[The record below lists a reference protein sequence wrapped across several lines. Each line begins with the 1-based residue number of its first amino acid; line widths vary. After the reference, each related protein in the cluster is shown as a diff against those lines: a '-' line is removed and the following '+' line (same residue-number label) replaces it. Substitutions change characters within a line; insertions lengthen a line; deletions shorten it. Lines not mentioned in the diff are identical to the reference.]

1 MKREITTIVLMS
13 IIIASFTPTIEAY
26 LIPMNR
32 IELYLQHDL
41 ILFGEVF
48 SLNEFTESDTPMTSY
63 NVKILYLIKGEYRE
77 NQINAIGLGTSN
89 STKHLDLETILVE
102 GQKGMFMLNKQENGI
117 WMISPYS
124 NFSEL
129 VDPDLY
135 FILPPLKLSKS
146 GVPNHEIHC
155 KTDLKFALKTSNN
168 DPVCLTEE
176 SFDRLLKRGWIK

>member
-1 MKREITTIVLMS
+1 MMAV
-13 IIIASFTPTIEAY
+13 FTPTIEGY
-26 LIPMNR
+26 LMPMNR
-32 IELYLQHDL
+32 IELYVHHDL

-48 SLNEFTESDTPMTSY
+48 ALNELLESDTPMTSY
-63 NVKILYLIKGEYRE
+63 NVKIFYLIKGEYRE
-77 NQINAIGLGTSN
+77 NQINVIGLGIAN
-89 STKHLDLETILVE
+89 STKHLDLETILVK
-102 GQKGMFMLNKQENGI
+102 GQKGMFMLNKQENGS

-129 VDPDLY
+129 VDPDLH
-135 FILPPLKLSKS
+135 FILPPLKLAKS

-168 DPVCLTEE
+168 NPVCIKEE